1 MMPSLNMEFIGRKD
15 DQVKIRGY
23 RIELGEIESVLG
35 QCEVVRQ
42 AVVLAKDDKDK
53 KKRLVAYVVGKGDYS
68 RDKVIDFLKAKLPD
82 YMVPTLWMELDE
94 LPLTSN
100 NKIDRKALPDFDAE
114 EQIKDNYAAPRTETE
129 KVMAEIWQ
137 GVLKLERIGI
147 DDNFFDIG
155 GHSLLAV
162 QITTRIEK
170 KLGKKLQIATLFS
183 YPTVAQLSAFIDK
196 ENTANIKWRSIV
208 PIKAYWY

>member
-1 MMPSLNMEFIGRKD
+1 
-15 DQVKIRGY
+15 
-23 RIELGEIESVLG
+23 
-35 QCEVVRQ
+35 
-42 AVVLAKDDKDK
+42 
-53 KKRLVAYVVGKGDYS
+53 
-68 RDKVIDFLKAKLPD
+68 
-82 YMVPTLWMELDE
+82 MVPTLWMELDE

-114 EQIKDNYAAPRTETE
+114 EQIKDNYTAPRTETE

-155 GHSLLAV
+155 GHPLLSV

-170 KLGKKLQIATLFS
+170 KLGRKLQIATLFT
-183 YPTVAQLSAFIDK
+183 YPTIALLSGFIEK
-196 ENTANIKWRSIV
+196 ESTANIKWKSII
-208 PIKAYWY
+208 PIKTTGSKMPIYVVHGAGLNVLTFNDFAGHVDAEQPVFGLQGVGLDGEEVAIDSIQSIA